1 MHPVEKIHPWLNF
14 RRSYESDESSD
25 GKDDDMNE
33 KVNDDENCVRRD
45 DDSALLKM

>member
-14 RRSYESDESSD
+14 RRSYESESDESSD

-45 DDSALLKM
+45 DEEVE